1 MSIVTL
7 LEQLAS
13 TVHHKINLDLLLKD
27 EPSTIQKAF
36 LYNDAAYFKN
46 NLNEDKALADR
57 TTIFEI

>member
-27 EPSTIQKAF
+27 EPSTIQKHSF
-36 LYNDAAYFKN
+36 ITMLHILK
-46 NLNEDKALADR
+46 
-57 TTIFEI
+57 II